1 MTEKCIREWTRRRT
15 TRKSQKHRKIRDHIT
30 KSFQKGKKGKRRL
43 GIFQFLKK
51 KISPEVEKEKDT
63 DDHVSSSGKDALI
76 GGVDTSAKGNEM
88 AENVMKAAKGVGMT
102 GLSLNKANELIIGK
116 RARAKES
123 LKILQLETTTRDKAY
138 TSNATGN
145 VTESPDM
152 SKGSKRLR
160 ESVKKTSCP
169 GEEELHKNA
178 PGKKDSKGK
187 EKVEEVVVILVLRT
201 IVIVTIYYFNYIRFW
216 SLYALVRLLQLMLH
230 CTN

>member
-1 MTEKCIREWTRRRT
+1 MVDTRAFGSASHDGKVYQRMDAKKNNPQIPKAPKDT
-15 TRKSQKHRKIRDHIT
+15 GPHNKIIPEGE
-30 KSFQKGKKGKRRL
+30 KGKETAGD
-43 GIFQFLKK
+43 FP
-51 KISPEVEKEKDT
+51 ISE
-63 DDHVSSSGKDALI
+63 KDALI